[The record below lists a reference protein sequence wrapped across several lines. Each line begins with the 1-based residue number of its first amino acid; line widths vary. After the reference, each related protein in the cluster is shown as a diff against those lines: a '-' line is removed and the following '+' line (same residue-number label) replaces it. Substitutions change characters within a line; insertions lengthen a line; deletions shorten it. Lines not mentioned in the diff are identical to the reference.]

1 MYGVNKIL
9 GIDVSNRINWCF
21 AFFLSYCCD
30 IYIYIFFALHVYVA
44 YSFPKKSHN
53 WKSLGNPI
61 TLPIIANKGKTRVN
75 VRWESISMNYNEH
88 ISFYILYSKIDYMWI

>member
-1 MYGVNKIL
+1 MWVIAL
-9 GIDVSNRINWCF
+9 TD
-21 AFFLSYCCD
+21 ALLSSWV
-30 IYIYIFFALHVYVA
+30 IVVTYIYIFFALHVYVA

-61 TLPIIANKGKTRVN
+61 TLPIIANKGKTKVN